1 MELLDLYVNYST
13 AIFIE
18 LHRKNPQK
26 VLKNL
31 PTPTKFLVSITEK
44 MMYKILENQID
55 TMHTFSVI
63 SNFRVER
70 LMAGTLGILLLSM
83 STSQPIT

>member
-18 LHRKNPQK
+18 LYRENLQI
-26 VLKNL
+26 VLKYL

-44 MMYKILENQID
+44 MIYKIL
-55 TMHTFSVI
+55 
-63 SNFRVER
+63 
-70 LMAGTLGILLLSM
+70 
-83 STSQPIT
+83 

>member
-1 MELLDLYVNYST
+1 MNYST

-18 LHRKNPQK
+18 LYRKNLQI
-26 VLKNL
+26 VLKYL

-70 LMAGTLGILLLSM
+70 LMAGTLDSASGVRYTEKKIP
-83 STSQPIT
+83 STTHL